1 MEANIIVI
9 VVVIATLLVLS
20 LWLNWCLWWS
30 SRRKARESTAQ
41 IRGASIDRGLIAE
54 QFAPFTKVF
63 QKFGWNSQEFR
74 FLGKPIDGV
83 QFEEDEI
90 VIVEFKT
97 GNSKLSPKQARI
109 KDLIERGKV
118 RFQEIRF

>member
-1 MEANIIVI
+1 MEPNILAAFFVTA
-9 VVVIATLLVLS
+9 VLLALS
-20 LWLNWCLWWS
+20 LWLNWSLWWS
-30 SRRKARESTAQ
+30 SRRKAREATRQ
-41 IRGASIDRGLIAE
+41 IRGAGIDRGLIAE
-54 QFAPFTKVF
+54 QFAPFTKAF

-97 GNSKLSPKQARI
+97 GNSKLSPKQVRI
-109 KDLIERGKV
+109 KELVGRGKV
-118 RFQEIRF
+118 RFQEVRF

>member
-1 MEANIIVI
+1 
-9 VVVIATLLVLS
+9 
-20 LWLNWCLWWS
+20 
-30 SRRKARESTAQ
+30 
-41 IRGASIDRGLIAE
+41 LIAE

-63 QKFGWNSQEFR
+63 QKFGWNSQGFR

-109 KDLIERGKV
+109 RELVERGKV